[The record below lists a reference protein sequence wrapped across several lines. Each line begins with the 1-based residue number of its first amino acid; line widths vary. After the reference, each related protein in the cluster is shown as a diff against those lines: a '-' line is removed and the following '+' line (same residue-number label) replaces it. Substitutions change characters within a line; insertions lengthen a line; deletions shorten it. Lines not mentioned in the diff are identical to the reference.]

1 MLKFP
6 AYAYRFSYL
15 DMNKRF
21 EKEVNSVNYKV
32 TGGILTANQN
42 LLNNFNKTKSFNISP
57 FLVQNE
63 ILYIYLVRISLNST
77 GNKPTAAAWEGKME
91 TSDLI

>member
-6 AYAYRFSYL
+6 AYAYLFSYL
-15 DMNKRF
+15 H
-21 EKEVNSVNYKV
+21 KV

-42 LLNNFNKTKSFNISP
+42 LLNNFNKIKSFNISP

-77 GNKPTAAAWEGKME
+77 GNKPTAAALGEDGNKRSYLNE
-91 TSDLI
+91 SKLSPSPK

>member
-1 MLKFP
+1 L
-6 AYAYRFSYL
+6 
-15 DMNKRF
+15 NKRF

-42 LLNNFNKTKSFNISP
+42 LLNNFNKIKSFYISP

-77 GNKPTAAAWEGKME
+77 DNKPTATASEGKME

>member
-1 MLKFP
+1 
-6 AYAYRFSYL
+6 
-15 DMNKRF
+15 MNKRF

-42 LLNNFNKTKSFNISP
+42 LLNNNFNGIKSFYISP

-63 ILYIYLVRISLNST
+63 ILYIYFVRISLNST
-77 GNKPTAAAWEGKME
+77 GNKPTAAALEGKGNKRSYLNE
-91 TSDLI
+91 SKLSPSPK

>member
-1 MLKFP
+1 
-6 AYAYRFSYL
+6 
-15 DMNKRF
+15 
-21 EKEVNSVNYKV
+21 VNSVNYKV

-42 LLNNFNKTKSFNISP
+42 LLNNFNKIKSLYISP

-77 GNKPTAAAWEGKME
+77 GNKPTAAALEGKGNKRSYLNE
-91 TSDLI
+91 SKLSPSPK

>member
-1 MLKFP
+1 MHIFFHI
-6 AYAYRFSYL
+6 YTI
-15 DMNKRF
+15 NKRF

-42 LLNNFNKTKSFNISP
+42 LLNNFKKIKSFYISR

-77 GNKPTAAAWEGKME
+77 DNKPTAAALKGRWKQAILSE
-91 TSDLI
+91 

>member
-1 MLKFP
+1 
-6 AYAYRFSYL
+6 
-15 DMNKRF
+15 MNKRF
-21 EKEVNSVNYKV
+21 EKEVNSVNCKV

-42 LLNNFNKTKSFNISP
+42 LLNNFNKIKSFYISP
-57 FLVQNE
+57 FFLVQNE

>member
-1 MLKFP
+1 
-6 AYAYRFSYL
+6 
-15 DMNKRF
+15 MNKRF

-42 LLNNFNKTKSFNISP
+42 LLNNFNKIKSFYISP

-63 ILYIYLVRISLNST
+63 ILYIYFLVRISLNST
-77 GNKPTAAAWEGKME
+77 GNKPTAAAWGREDGNKRSYLNE
-91 TSDLI
+91 SKLSPSPK

>member
-1 MLKFP
+1 
-6 AYAYRFSYL
+6 
-15 DMNKRF
+15 MNKRF

-42 LLNNFNKTKSFNISP
+42 LLNNFNKIKSFYISP

-63 ILYIYLVRISLNST
+63 ILYIYLVRILLNST
-77 GNKPTAAAWEGKME
+77 GNKPTAAALQGKME